1 MKYYL
6 VTESGNYADEFD
18 IEGFALFKAESEQAL
33 KDNLWKS
40 ISSNHEVEEREND
53 YEEDDKHLAWPME
66 FYFGT
71 NEAITYNSKE
81 EIFQELVISEI
92 TKSQYNIIKDLLG
105 TRFSTSA
112 LL

>member
-18 IEGFALFKAESEQAL
+18 IEGFALFKAESEDEL
-33 KDNLWKS
+33 KSSLWKS
-40 ISSNHEVEEREND
+40 ISENHEVEDRENE
-53 YEEDDKHLAWPME
+53 YEEGDKHLAGPME

-71 NEAITYNSKE
+71 NEAVTYNSKE
-81 EIFQELVISEI
+81 EIFEELGVSEI
-92 TKSQYNIIKDLLG
+92 TEAEYNTIKCLLG
-105 TRFSTSA
+105 TRFGTSA